1 MAADDLMTLAAPSRD
16 EASGRDGPAVA
27 KVRDALARARE
38 RVRELELELMRTD
51 GAPLGDAPAQVH
63 DALAPLV
70 TMRSTPADPAAGW
83 LAEAERDRFFT
94 LSADMLT
101 VAGLDGYFK
110 RVNPAFERTLG
121 YTCQELTTH
130 PWMDFVHPDD
140 REATLAEGC
149 KLATGARTLNFDNR
163 YRCHDGSYKWLSWTA
178 VPVVADGLIYAVAR
192 DITERKN
199 FEERLQE
206 KNRALEQAARS
217 ERMAHDVLK
226 LAQSRLVESEKLAAL
241 GQLVAGVAHEIN
253 NPLAFVTNNLAVLQR
268 DLQYVR
274 ELIRLYQSG
283 DRILGESDPALLRQI
298 RDFADSFDLPYT
310 LSELDELVP
319 VSREGLS
326 RIRQIVKDLRDFARH
341 DTVGDVQEGAD
352 LNPGIESTVNI
363 ARGRARNQKVQLDLD
378 LVPLPPVTCQPAKI
392 NQVVLNLVVNA
403 IDACGETGGTVT
415 IRTRPASDG
424 VEVQV
429 VDTGCGIS
437 PLIRDRIF
445 DPFFTT
451 KPQGQGTGMG
461 LSISHGI
468 VCDHGGRIEVDSK
481 PGRGSTFTVHLPL
494 AQPARPRVTRECVA
508 RESRREAGPS

>member
-1 MAADDLMTLAAPSRD
+1 MAIDDSSAGPLQSREELSRRELTSD
-16 EASGRDGPAVA
+16 ELI
-27 KVRDALARARE
+27 DALARARE
-38 RVRELELELMRTD
+38 LVCGLELELKRRN
-51 GAPLGDAPAQVH
+51 GALSGVEPTQVH

-70 TMRSTPADPAAGW
+70 ASRSSPADPALGKH
-83 LAEAERDRFFT
+83 AEAERDRFFT

-121 YTCQELTTH
+121 YTSAELTTN
-130 PWMDFVHPDD
+130 PWMEFVHPDD
-140 REATLAEGC
+140 RDVTLAEGR
-149 KLATGARTLNFDNR
+149 KLADGAATLNFDNR

-178 VPVVADGLIYAVAR
+178 VPVVAEGLIYAVAR

-206 KNRALEQAARS
+206 KNCLLEQAARS
-217 ERMAHDVLK
+217 ERMAHEVSK

-268 DLQYVR
+268 DLRYVR
-274 ELIRLYQSG
+274 ELIQLYQSG
-283 DRILGESDPALLRQI
+283 DRVLVQGDPVLLGQI
-298 RDFADSFDLPYT
+298 RQFAERIDLPYT
-310 LSELDELVP
+310 LTELDELVP

-341 DTVGDVQEGAD
+341 ESVGDVQEGAD
-352 LNPGIESTVNI
+352 LNAGIESTVNI
-363 ARGRARNQKVQLDLD
+363 ARGRARHQKVDLGMD
-378 LVPLPPVTCQPAKI
+378 LAPLPPITCQPAKM

-403 IDACGETGGTVT
+403 IDACGQAGGTVT
-415 IRTRPASDG
+415 VRTRPGKDG
-424 VEVQV
+424 VEIQV
-429 VDTGCGIS
+429 ADTGSGMT
-437 PLIRDRIF
+437 PAVRDRIF

-451 KPQGQGTGMG
+451 KPPGQGTGMG

-468 VCDHGGRIEVDSK
+468 VTDHGGRIEVEST

-494 AQPARPRVTRECVA
+494 TAFPKRRVTRDAAPCERADNRVV
-508 RESRREAGPS
+508 G